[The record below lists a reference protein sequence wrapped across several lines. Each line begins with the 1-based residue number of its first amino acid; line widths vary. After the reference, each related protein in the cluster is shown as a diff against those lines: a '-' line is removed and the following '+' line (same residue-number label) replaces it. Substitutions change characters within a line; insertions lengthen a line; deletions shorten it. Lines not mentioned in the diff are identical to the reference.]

1 MNKKQ
6 SKRQRDIKTKLM
18 AAICMLLVSSI
29 MMVSTTYAWFT
40 LSTAPEVT
48 GISTAVG
55 ANGNLEMALMPK
67 NGQTSSITS
76 NVGDSM
82 ANTTVPQANV
92 TWGNLVD
99 LSDSGYGLDKIALYP
114 AQLNAPD
121 DKLGANPLSTPVY
134 GADGRVSVLKAST
147 ITGTFDGTKFVE
159 KIADTNGKMIN
170 AMGVRAVGT
179 SSTLTDRELAYR
191 ALMSE
196 ASSAGAMAQ
205 KTASGALSANGNT
218 LANVAINHA
227 TFTATETKPT
237 ETYTDADVKAML
249 AITNALLGDGTTKGS
264 LTYIENAL
272 KQYII
277 AHNLAT
283 AADSTYAELQAAL
296 EAVDLYSFP
305 ATTSVTG
312 ADTGK
317 VYTVS
322 LPAGLGGETGIIATL
337 KGTKSNVTT
346 AQNGLSQ
353 LTGGSYTWDQI
364 NPCLKLLANP
374 EAMEVNGIAVKD
386 VKENMSALVSAV
398 MGEGLKLSLGTGSGV
413 FADIADFAG
422 DYSCTINIDQI
433 SYGGMN
439 VADVP
444 ATMSTKTTVSPAYL
458 SQASTNTA
466 KFTAGGTGDSNAATA
481 ITDYYGYIID
491 LAFRTNV
498 AGSYLQLQADA
509 VDRVYS
515 DGTNTDTMGG
525 GASMSFTATTT
536 AFDAYVS
543 SLMQH
548 IRVVFFNP
556 STSKIIG
563 YARLDSKTA
572 TTDANG
578 KVTMQLVMTDAA
590 GTATGSAKI
599 MDLDQNAIHQ
609 LSVLVYLDGTTI
621 TNKDVS
627 NAAKSVI
634 GSMNLQFSSSA
645 TLVPMEY
652 SDLKNGTGTTTSS
665 KTITLNNV
673 NSEAL
678 GVGVKYAVYKDGTV
692 GIELEGDPT
701 TAGTLQA
708 TVGNTTYTLEK
719 NTIQNGEYT
728 LSGYTFT
735 PGKDV
740 TIEAATRIILSVSY
754 TVTLPAGVTGAATA
768 TANTA
773 YNFTV
778 SDGYTLGQVTVGGTT
793 VTPTDNGGGTYTI
806 PAASVTG
813 NIVIAATQ
821 N

>member
-121 DKLGANPLSTPVY
+121 DKLSANPLSTPVY
-134 GADGRVSVLKAST
+134 GADGRVSELKAST

-227 TFTATETKPT
+227 TKENATITPGERSS
-237 ETYTDADVKAML
+237 ML
-249 AITNALLGDGTTKGS
+249 AICTALLGNDTTTGS
-264 LTYIENAL
+264 LDYIETAL
-272 KQYII
+272 KQYIA
-277 AHNLAT
+277 AHNVAT
-283 AADSTYAELQAAL
+283 ASDSSYADMQAAIL
-296 EAVDLYSFP
+296 KADL
-305 ATTSVTG
+305 AALTAGSVTG
-312 ADTGK
+312 EKATYTITLPTGVEAMITK
-317 VYTVS
+317 LNTAIANVTEAQKT
-322 LPAGLGGETGIIATL
+322 LTDLGG
-337 KGTKSNVTT
+337 KD
-346 AQNGLSQ
+346 
-353 LTGGSYTWDQI
+353 SYTWAEVDDA
-364 NPCLKLLANP
+364 LYKLADP
-374 EAMEVNGIAVKD
+374 DAMEVNGIPVNEIK
-386 VKENMSALVSAV
+386 VGNNMSTLVSAV

-422 DYSCTINIDQI
+422 DYSCTITIDQI
-433 SYGGMN
+433 SYGGLTVPN
-439 VADVP
+439 VP

-466 KFTAGGTGDSNAATA
+466 KFTAGGAGGSNAATA

-525 GASMSFTATTT
+525 GASMSFSATTT

-548 IRVVFFNP
+548 IRVVFFDP

-578 KVTMQLVMTDAA
+578 KVTMQLVMTGAN

-634 GSMNLQFSSSA
+634 GTMNLQFSSSA

-673 NSEAL
+673 NSNAL
-678 GVGVKYAVYKDGTV
+678 GVGVQYAVYKDGAV
-692 GIELEGDPT
+692 GIALNGTPT

-708 TVGNTTYTLEK
+708 TVGNTTYPLTAT
-719 NTIQNGEYT
+719 TIQNGEQT
-728 LSGYTFT
+728 LSGYTFK

-740 TIEAATRIILSVSY
+740 TIDATTRITLSVQS
-754 TVTLPAGVTGAATA
+754 TA
-768 TANTA
+768 TEATE
-773 YNFTV
+773 
-778 SDGYTLGQVTVGGTT
+778 
-793 VTPTDNGGGTYTI
+793 VTPTETEAGGG
-806 PAASVTG
+806 
-813 NIVIAATQ
+813 
-821 N
+821 

>member
-121 DKLGANPLSTPVY
+121 DKLSANPLSTPVY
-134 GADGRVSVLKAST
+134 GADGRVSELKAST

-227 TFTATETKPT
+227 TKENATITPGERSS
-237 ETYTDADVKAML
+237 ML
-249 AITNALLGDGTTKGS
+249 AICTALLGNDTTTGS
-264 LTYIENAL
+264 LDYIETAL
-272 KQYII
+272 KQYIA
-277 AHNLAT
+277 AHNVAT
-283 AADSTYAELQAAL
+283 ASDSSYADMQAAIL
-296 EAVDLYSFP
+296 KADL
-305 ATTSVTG
+305 AALTAGSVTG
-312 ADTGK
+312 EKATYTITLPTGVEAMITK
-317 VYTVS
+317 LNTAIANVTEAQKT
-322 LPAGLGGETGIIATL
+322 LTDLGG
-337 KGTKSNVTT
+337 KD
-346 AQNGLSQ
+346 
-353 LTGGSYTWDQI
+353 SYTWAEVDDA
-364 NPCLKLLANP
+364 LYKLADP
-374 EAMEVNGIAVKD
+374 DAMEVNGIPVNEIK
-386 VKENMSALVSAV
+386 VGNNMSTLVSAV

-422 DYSCTINIDQI
+422 DYSCTITIDQI
-433 SYGGMN
+433 SYGGLTVPN
-439 VADVP
+439 VP

-466 KFTAGGTGDSNAATA
+466 KFTAGGAGGSNAATA

-525 GASMSFTATTT
+525 GASMSFSATTT

-548 IRVVFFNP
+548 IRVVFFDP

-578 KVTMQLVMTDAA
+578 KVTMQLVMTGAN

-673 NSEAL
+673 NSNAL
-678 GVGVKYAVYKDGTV
+678 GVGVQYAVYKDGAV
-692 GIELEGDPT
+692 GIALNGTPT

-708 TVGNTTYTLEK
+708 TVGNTTYPLTAT
-719 NTIQNGEYT
+719 TIQNGEQT
-728 LSGYTFT
+728 LSGYTFK

-740 TIEAATRIILSVSY
+740 TIDATTRITLSVQS
-754 TVTLPAGVTGAATA
+754 TA
-768 TANTA
+768 TEATE
-773 YNFTV
+773 
-778 SDGYTLGQVTVGGTT
+778 
-793 VTPTDNGGGTYTI
+793 VTPTETEAGGG
-806 PAASVTG
+806 
-813 NIVIAATQ
+813 
-821 N
+821 

>member
-82 ANTTVPQANV
+82 AHTTVPAANV

-99 LSDSGYGLDKIALYP
+99 LSDSSYGLDKIALYP

-121 DKLGANPLSTPVY
+121 DKLSANPLSTPVY

-159 KIADTNGKMIN
+159 KIADTNGEMIN
-170 AMGVRAVGT
+170 AKGVRAVGT

-227 TFTATETKPT
+227 TKENATITRGERSS
-237 ETYTDADVKAML
+237 ML
-249 AITNALLGDGTTKGS
+249 AICTALLGNDTTTGS
-264 LTYIENAL
+264 LKYIETAL
-272 KQYII
+272 KQYIA
-277 AHNLAT
+277 AHNVAT
-283 AADSTYAELQAAL
+283 ANDSSYADMQAAIL
-296 EAVDLYSFP
+296 KAGL
-305 ATTSVTG
+305 AALTAGSVTG
-312 ADTGK
+312 EKATYTITLPTGVEAMITK
-317 VYTVS
+317 LNTAITAVTNAQES
-322 LPAGLGGETGIIATL
+322 LTKLGD
-337 KGTKSNVTT
+337 KD
-346 AQNGLSQ
+346 
-353 LTGGSYTWDQI
+353 SYTWAEV
-364 NPCLKLLANP
+364 NGALYKLADP
-374 EAMEVNGIAVKD
+374 DAMEVNGIPVNELK
-386 VKENMSALVSAV
+386 VGNNMSTLVSAV

-422 DYSCTINIDQI
+422 DYSCTITIDQI
-433 SYGGMN
+433 SYGGLTVPN
-439 VADVP
+439 VP

-466 KFTAGGTGDSNAATA
+466 KFKAGGAGDSNAATA

-556 STSKIIG
+556 STSNIIG
-563 YARLDSKTA
+563 YARLDSSTA

-578 KVTMQLVMTDAA
+578 KVTMQLVMTNAA

-599 MDLDQNAIHQ
+599 MDLDQNTIHQ

-652 SDLKNGTGTTTSS
+652 SDLKNGTGNTTSS

-673 NSEAL
+673 NSDAL
-678 GVGVKYAVYKDGTV
+678 GVGVKYAVYQDGTV
-692 GIELEGDPT
+692 GIALEGDPT

-708 TVGNTTYTLEK
+708 TVGNTTYPLTET
-719 NTIQNGEYT
+719 TIKNGEYT

-735 PGKDV
+735 LGKDV
-740 TIEAATRIILSVSY
+740 TIEAATRIILSVQGTTSTSY

-773 YNFTV
+773 YTFTV
-778 SDGYTLGQVTVGGTT
+778 SGGYTLGQVTVGGTA

-821 N
+821 K

>member
-82 ANTTVPQANV
+82 AHTTVPQANV

-114 AQLNAPD
+114 SQLNAD
-121 DKLGANPLSTPVY
+121 EGKLSANPLSTPVY
-134 GADGRVSVLKAST
+134 GADGRVSELKAST

-159 KIADTNGKMIN
+159 KITDNGNPIN

-205 KTASGALSANGNT
+205 KTASSALSANGNT

-386 VKENMSALVSAV
+386 VKENMSTLVSAV

-433 SYGGMN
+433 KYGGLE

-458 SQASTNTA
+458 SQASTNTDP
-466 KFTAGGTGDSNAATA
+466 FTAGSAGDSNAATA

-498 AGSYLQLQADA
+498 AGSSLQLQADA

-556 STSKIIG
+556 STSNIIG
-563 YARLDSKTA
+563 YARLDSSTA

-578 KVTMQLVMTDAA
+578 KVTMQLVMTNAD

-599 MDLDQNAIHQ
+599 MNLDQNTIHQ

-634 GSMNLQFSSSA
+634 GTMNLQFSSSA

-665 KTITLNNV
+665 KTITLRNV
-673 NSEAL
+673 NSDDL

-692 GIELEGDPT
+692 GIELEGDLT

-708 TVGNTTYTLEK
+708 TVGKTTYTLEK

-740 TIEAATRIILSVSY
+740 TIEAATLITLSVQS
-754 TVTLPAGVTGAATA
+754 TA
-768 TANTA
+768 TEATE
-773 YNFTV
+773 
-778 SDGYTLGQVTVGGTT
+778 
-793 VTPTDNGGGTYTI
+793 VTPTETEAGGG
-806 PAASVTG
+806 
-813 NIVIAATQ
+813 
-821 N
+821 

>member
-82 ANTTVPQANV
+82 AHTTVPAANV

-121 DKLGANPLSTPVY
+121 GMLSANPLSTPVY
-134 GADGRVSVLKAST
+134 GADGRVSELKAST

-159 KIADTNGKMIN
+159 KITDNGNLIN

-205 KTASGALSANGNT
+205 KTASSALSANGNT

-227 TFTATETKPT
+227 TKENATITPGERSS
-237 ETYTDADVKAML
+237 ML
-249 AITNALLGDGTTKGS
+249 AICTALLGNDTTTGS
-264 LTYIENAL
+264 LDYIETAL
-272 KQYII
+272 KQYIA
-277 AHNLAT
+277 AHNVATASDSSYADMQAAILKADLAT
-283 AADSTYAELQAAL
+283 LTAG
-296 EAVDLYSFP
+296 
-305 ATTSVTG
+305 SVTSEK
-312 ADTGK
+312 AT
-317 VYTVS
+317 YNIT
-322 LPAGLGGETGIIATL
+322 LPTDVATMITKLNTAIA
-337 KGTKSNVTT
+337 NVTE
-346 AQNGLSQ
+346 AQKILTDLGEQTSYEWDDVNGAL
-353 LTGGSYTWDQI
+353 Y
-364 NPCLKLLANP
+364 KLADP
-374 EAMEVNGIAVKD
+374 DAMEVNGIPVNEIKVGD
-386 VKENMSALVSAV
+386 NMSTLVSAV

-433 SYGGMN
+433 KYGGLE

-466 KFTAGGTGDSNAATA
+466 KFTAGSAGDSNAATA

-543 SLMQH
+543 SLMKH
-548 IRVVFFNP
+548 IRVVFFDP
-556 STSKIIG
+556 STSNIIG
-563 YARLDSKTA
+563 YARLDSNTA

-578 KVTMQLVMTDAA
+578 KVTMQLVMTGAN

-599 MDLDQNAIHQ
+599 MDLDQNTIHQ

-634 GSMNLQFSSSA
+634 GTMNLQFSSSA

-665 KTITLNNV
+665 KTITLSNV
-673 NSEAL
+673 NSDAL
-678 GVGVKYAVYKDGTV
+678 GVGVKYAVYKDGAV
-692 GIELEGDPT
+692 GIVLDGAPT

-708 TVGNTTYTLEK
+708 TVGNTTYPLTA
-719 NTIQNGEYT
+719 NTIQNGEQT

-740 TIEAATRIILSVSY
+740 TIEAATRI
-754 TVTLPAGVTGAATA
+754 TLRVQSTA
-768 TANTA
+768 TE
-773 YNFTV
+773 
-778 SDGYTLGQVTVGGTT
+778 
-793 VTPTDNGGGTYTI
+793 VTPTETEAGGG
-806 PAASVTG
+806 
-813 NIVIAATQ
+813 
-821 N
+821 

>member
-82 ANTTVPQANV
+82 AHTTVPAANV

-121 DKLGANPLSTPVY
+121 DKLSANPLSTPVY
-134 GADGRVSVLKAST
+134 GADGRVSELKAST

-159 KIADTNGKMIN
+159 KIADTNGEMIN
-170 AMGVRAVGT
+170 AKGVRAVGT

-227 TFTATETKPT
+227 TKENATITPGERSS
-237 ETYTDADVKAML
+237 ML
-249 AITNALLGDGTTKGS
+249 AICTALLGNDTTTGS
-264 LTYIENAL
+264 LDYIETAL
-272 KQYII
+272 KQYIA
-277 AHNLAT
+277 AHNVAT
-283 AADSTYAELQAAL
+283 ASDSSYADMQAAIL
-296 EAVDLYSFP
+296 KAGL
-305 ATTSVTG
+305 AALTAGSVTG
-312 ADTGK
+312 EKATYTITLPTGVEAMITK
-317 VYTVS
+317 LNT
-322 LPAGLGGETGIIATL
+322 AIA
-337 KGTKSNVTT
+337 NVTE
-346 AQNGLSQ
+346 AQKT
-353 LTGGSYTWDQI
+353 LTDLGEQTSYEWAEVDDA
-364 NPCLKLLANP
+364 LYKLANP
-374 EAMEVNGIAVKD
+374 DAMEVNGIPVNKI
-386 VKENMSALVSAV
+386 KEGNNMSTLVSAV

-422 DYSCTINIDQI
+422 DYSCTITIDQI
-433 SYGGMN
+433 SYGGLTVPN
-439 VADVP
+439 VP

-458 SQASTNTA
+458 SQASTKTDP
-466 KFTAGGTGDSNAATA
+466 FTAGGAGDSNAATA

-556 STSKIIG
+556 STSNIIG
-563 YARLDSKTA
+563 YARLDSSTA

-578 KVTMQLVMTDAA
+578 KVTMQLVMTNAA

-599 MDLDQNAIHQ
+599 MDLDQNTIHQ

-645 TLVPMEY
+645 TLIPMEY
-652 SDLKNGTGTTTSS
+652 SDLKNGTGNTTSS

-673 NSEAL
+673 NSDAL
-678 GVGVKYAVYKDGTV
+678 GVGVRYAVYQDGTV
-692 GIELEGDPT
+692 GIVLGGTPT

-708 TVGNTTYTLEK
+708 TVGNTTYPLTA
-719 NTIQNGEYT
+719 NNIQNGEQT

-735 PGKDV
+735 LGKDV
-740 TIEAATRIILSVSY
+740 TIEAATRIILSVQGTTSTSY
-754 TVTLPAGVTGAATA
+754 TVTLPAGVTGAETA

-773 YNFTV
+773 YTFTV
-778 SDGYTLGQVTVGGTT
+778 SGGYTLGQVTVGGTV
-793 VTPTDNGGGTYTI
+793 VTPTNNGDGTYTI

>member
-76 NVGDSM
+76 KVGDSM
-82 ANTTVPQANV
+82 TPTTVPAANV

-99 LSDSGYGLDKIALYP
+99 LSDSSYGLDKIALYP
-114 AQLNAPD
+114 SQLNAD
-121 DKLGANPLSTPVY
+121 GGKLSANPLSTPVY
-134 GADGRVSVLKAST
+134 GADGRVSELKAST

-159 KIADTNGKMIN
+159 KITDSGNLIN
-170 AMGVRAVGT
+170 AKGVRAVGT

-227 TFTATETKPT
+227 TKENATITRGERSS
-237 ETYTDADVKAML
+237 ML
-249 AITNALLGDGTTKGS
+249 AICTALLGNDTTTGS
-264 LTYIENAL
+264 LDYIETAL
-272 KQYII
+272 KQYIA
-277 AHNLAT
+277 AHNVAT
-283 AADSTYAELQAAL
+283 ASDSSYADMQAAIL
-296 EAVDLYSFP
+296 KAGL
-305 ATTSVTG
+305 AALTAGSVTG
-312 ADTGK
+312 EKATYTITLPTGVEAMITK
-317 VYTVS
+317 LNT
-322 LPAGLGGETGIIATL
+322 AIA
-337 KGTKSNVTT
+337 NVTE
-346 AQNGLSQ
+346 AQKT
-353 LTGGSYTWDQI
+353 LTDLGDKDSYTWAEV
-364 NPCLKLLANP
+364 NGALYKLANP
-374 EAMEVNGIAVKD
+374 DAMEVNGIPVNKI
-386 VKENMSALVSAV
+386 KEGNNMSTLVSAV

-422 DYSCTINIDQI
+422 DYSCTITIDQI
-433 SYGGMN
+433 SYGGLTVPN
-439 VADVP
+439 VP

-458 SQASTNTA
+458 SLASTNTDP
-466 KFTAGGTGDSNAATA
+466 FTAGGAGDSNAATA

-556 STSKIIG
+556 STSNIIG

-578 KVTMQLVMTDAA
+578 KVTMQLVMTNAD
-590 GTATGSAKI
+590 GTATGSARI
-599 MDLDQNAIHQ
+599 MDLDQNTIHQ
-609 LSVLVYLDGTTI
+609 LSVLVYLDGKTI

-634 GSMNLQFSSSA
+634 GTMNLQFSSSA

-652 SDLKNGTGTTTSS
+652 SDLKNGTGNTTSS
-665 KTITLNNV
+665 KTITLSNV
-673 NSEAL
+673 NSDAL
-678 GVGVKYAVYKDGTV
+678 GVGVKYAVYQDGTV
-692 GIELEGDPT
+692 GIALEGDPT

-708 TVGNTTYTLEK
+708 TVGNTTYPLTET
-719 NTIQNGEYT
+719 TIKNGEYT

-735 PGKDV
+735 LGKDV
-740 TIEAATRIILSVSY
+740 TIEAATRITLSFQS
-754 TVTLPAGVTGAATA
+754 TA
-768 TANTA
+768 TE
-773 YNFTV
+773 
-778 SDGYTLGQVTVGGTT
+778 
-793 VTPTDNGGGTYTI
+793 VTPTGTEAGGG
-806 PAASVTG
+806 
-813 NIVIAATQ
+813 
-821 N
+821 

>member
-82 ANTTVPQANV
+82 AYTTVPAANV

-99 LSDSGYGLDKIALYP
+99 LSDSSYGLDKIALYP
-114 AQLNAPD
+114 SQLNAD
-121 DKLGANPLSTPVY
+121 DGKLSANPLSTPVY
-134 GADGRVSVLKAST
+134 GADGRVSELKAST

-159 KIADTNGKMIN
+159 KITDNGNLIN

-191 ALMSE
+191 ALMAE

-205 KTASGALSANGNT
+205 KTASSALSANGNT

-227 TFTATETKPT
+227 TKENATITPGERSS
-237 ETYTDADVKAML
+237 ML
-249 AITNALLGDGTTKGS
+249 AICTALLGNDTTTGS
-264 LTYIENAL
+264 LDYIETAL
-272 KQYII
+272 KQYIA
-277 AHNLAT
+277 AHNVAT
-283 AADSTYAELQAAL
+283 ASDSSYADMQAAIL
-296 EAVDLYSFP
+296 KADLAALTEGSVKGEKATYTITLPTAVP
-305 ATTSVTG
+305 AMITKLNT
-312 ADTGK
+312 A
-317 VYTVS
+317 
-322 LPAGLGGETGIIATL
+322 IA
-337 KGTKSNVTT
+337 NVTE
-346 AQNGLSQ
+346 AQKS
-353 LTGGSYTWDQI
+353 LTKLGDKDSYTWEEVSGA
-364 NPCLKLLANP
+364 LYKLANP
-374 EAMEVNGIAVKD
+374 DAMEVNGIAVKD

-398 MGEGLKLSLGTGSGV
+398 MGDGLKLSLGTGSGV

-433 SYGGMN
+433 SYGGMS

-444 ATMSTKTTVSPAYL
+444 ATMSTKTTVSPTYL

-466 KFTAGGTGDSNAATA
+466 KFTAGSAGDSNAATA

-536 AFDAYVS
+536 AFDAYVR

-548 IRVVFFNP
+548 IRVVFFDP
-556 STSKIIG
+556 STSNIIG
-563 YARLDSKTA
+563 YARLDSNTA

-578 KVTMQLVMTDAA
+578 KVTMQLVMTNAA

-599 MDLDQNAIHQ
+599 MDLDQNTIHQ

-634 GSMNLQFSSSA
+634 GTMNLQFSSSA

-665 KTITLNNV
+665 KTITLSNV
-673 NSEAL
+673 NSDAL

-692 GIELEGDPT
+692 GIALEGDPT

-708 TVGNTTYTLEK
+708 TVGNTTYPLTET
-719 NTIQNGEYT
+719 TIQNGEYT

-735 PGKDV
+735 PGTDV
-740 TIEAATRIILSVSY
+740 TIEAATRITLSVQS
-754 TVTLPAGVTGAATA
+754 TA
-768 TANTA
+768 TEATE
-773 YNFTV
+773 
-778 SDGYTLGQVTVGGTT
+778 
-793 VTPTDNGGGTYTI
+793 VTPTETEAGGG
-806 PAASVTG
+806 
-813 NIVIAATQ
+813 
-821 N
+821 

>member
-82 ANTTVPQANV
+82 AHTPDPAANV

-99 LSDSGYGLDKIALYP
+99 LSDSSYGLDKIALYP
-114 AQLNAPD
+114 SQLNAD
-121 DKLGANPLSTPVY
+121 GGKLSANPLSTPVY
-134 GADGRVSVLKAST
+134 GADGRVSELKAST

-170 AMGVRAVGT
+170 AKGVRAVGT

-227 TFTATETKPT
+227 TKENATITPGERSS
-237 ETYTDADVKAML
+237 ML
-249 AITNALLGDGTTKGS
+249 AICTALLGNDTTTGS
-264 LTYIENAL
+264 LKYIETAL
-272 KQYII
+272 KQYIA
-277 AHNLAT
+277 AHNVAT
-283 AADSTYAELQAAL
+283 ASDSSYADMQAAIL
-296 EAVDLYSFP
+296 KADLAALTEGSVKGEK
-305 ATTSVTG
+305 AT
-312 ADTGK
+312 
-317 VYTVS
+317 YTIT
-322 LPAGLGGETGIIATL
+322 LPTDVAAMITKLNTAIA
-337 KGTKSNVTT
+337 NVTE
-346 AQNGLSQ
+346 AQKS
-353 LTGGSYTWDQI
+353 LTDLGEQTSYEWDDVDDA
-364 NPCLKLLANP
+364 LYKLANP
-374 EAMEVNGIAVKD
+374 DAMEVNGIPVNKI
-386 VKENMSALVSAV
+386 KEGDNMSTLVSAV

-422 DYSCTINIDQI
+422 DYSCTITIDQI
-433 SYGGMN
+433 SYGGLTVPN
-439 VADVP
+439 VP

-466 KFTAGGTGDSNAATA
+466 KFTAGGAGDSNAATA

-556 STSKIIG
+556 STSNIIG
-563 YARLDSKTA
+563 YARLDSSTA

-590 GTATGSAKI
+590 GTATGSARI
-599 MDLDQNAIHQ
+599 MDLDQNTIHQ

-634 GSMNLQFSSSA
+634 GTMNLQFSSSA

-673 NSEAL
+673 NSDAL
-678 GVGVKYAVYKDGTV
+678 GVGVRYAVYKDGTV
-692 GIELEGDPT
+692 GIVLGGTPT

-708 TVGNTTYTLEK
+708 TVGNTTYPLTA
-719 NTIQNGEYT
+719 NNIQNGEQT

-735 PGKDV
+735 LGKDV
-740 TIEAATRIILSVSY
+740 TIEAATRIILSVQGTTSTSY
-754 TVTLPAGVTGAATA
+754 TVTLPAGVTGAETA

-773 YNFTV
+773 YTFTV
-778 SDGYTLGQVTVGGTT
+778 SDSYTLGKVTVGGTV